1 MHRRP
6 RLSAYGRQL
15 IVERLESGRSA
26 AVVAEELG
34 VSRATVYKW
43 RRRFQVEGE
52 EGLLDRSCQPLRSPR
67 RLSVEAEAVILEL
80 RRAEKLGPHQLA
92 SRLGRP
98 RSTCYKVLRR
108 HGLHRLDWM
117 DRPTGRVIRRYEWER
132 PGEMVHV
139 DVKKLGRIPPGGGHR
154 VLGRERRPHDRKH
167 GQGYD
172 FVHSLVDDHSR
183 FAYSEVLPD
192 EKAPTCAAFLRRAG
206 LFLAEHGIQVQRVMT
221 DNAFAYRYGREFCRA
236 VAELGARQVFT
247 PFYGPQVNGKV
258 ERFNRTLLNE
268 WAYVRP
274 YADNAERVGLL
285 TAWLHRYNFHRG
297 HTALGGRPPIE
308 RVNNLCGSYS

>member
-15 IVERLESGRSA
+15 AVDRLRTGRSA
-26 AVVAEELG
+26 SVVADELG

-43 RRRFQVEGE
+43 WRRFKAEGE
-52 EGLLDRSCQPLRSPR
+52 EGLLDRSSRPRRSPR
-67 RLSVEAEAVILEL
+67 RLTADSEAGILEL

-92 SRLGRP
+92 SRLGLA

-117 DRPTGRVIRRYEWER
+117 DRPTGRVVRRYEWKH

-139 DVKKLGRIPPGGGHR
+139 DIKKLGRIPDGGGHR
-154 VLGRERRPHDRKH
+154 VLGRDRADRH
-167 GQGYD
+167 AALGYD
-172 FVHSLVDDHSR
+172 YVHSLVDDHSR
-183 FAYSEVLPD
+183 LAYSEVLPD
-192 EKAPTCAAFLRRAG
+192 EKATTCAAFLRRAG
-206 LFLAEHGIQVQRVMT
+206 SFLSQYGISVTRVMT
-221 DNAFAYRYGREFCRA
+221 DNGPAYRHGREFRAA

-247 PFYGPQVNGKV
+247 PFYRPQVNGKV

-274 YADNAERVGLL
+274 YTGNQERLKLL
-285 TAWLHRYNFHRG
+285 SDWLHSYNFHRG
-297 HTALGGRPPIE
+297 HTAIGGRPPIE
-308 RVNNLCGSYS
+308 RVNNLCGNYS

>member
-15 IVERLESGRSA
+15 AVDRLRTGRSA
-26 AVVAEELG
+26 SVVADELG

-43 RRRFQVEGE
+43 WRRFKAEGE
-52 EGLLDRSCQPLRSPR
+52 EGLLDRSSRPRRSPR
-67 RLSVEAEAVILEL
+67 RLTADSEAGILEL

-92 SRLGRP
+92 SRLGLA

-117 DRPTGRVIRRYEWER
+117 DRPTGRVVRRYEWKH

-139 DVKKLGRIPPGGGHR
+139 DIKKLGRIPDGGGHR
-154 VLGRERRPHDRKH
+154 VLGRDRADRH
-167 GQGYD
+167 AALGYD
-172 FVHSLVDDHSR
+172 YVHSLVDDHSR
-183 FAYSEVLPD
+183 LAYSEVLPD
-192 EKAPTCAAFLRRAG
+192 EKATTCAAFLRRAG
-206 LFLAEHGIQVQRVMT
+206 SFLSQYGISVTRVMT
-221 DNAFAYRYGREFCRA
+221 DNGPAYRHGREFRAA

-247 PFYGPQVNGKV
+247 PFYRPQVNGKV

-274 YADNAERVGLL
+274 YTGNQERLKLL
-285 TAWLHRYNFHRG
+285 SDWLHSYNFHRG
-297 HTALGGRPPIE
+297 HTAIGGRPPIE
-308 RVNNLCGSYS
+308 RVNNLCGNYN

>member
-15 IVERLESGRSA
+15 AVDRLRTGRSA
-26 AVVAEELG
+26 SVVADELG

-43 RRRFQVEGE
+43 WRRFKAEGE
-52 EGLLDRSCQPLRSPR
+52 EGLLDRSSRPRRSPR
-67 RLSVEAEAVILEL
+67 RLTADSEAGILEL

-92 SRLGRP
+92 SRLGLA

-117 DRPTGRVIRRYEWER
+117 DRPTGRVVRRYEWKH

-139 DVKKLGRIPPGGGHR
+139 DIKKLGRIPDGGGHR
-154 VLGRERRPHDRKH
+154 VLGRDRADRH
-167 GQGYD
+167 AALGYD
-172 FVHSLVDDHSR
+172 YVHSLVDDHSR
-183 FAYSEVLPD
+183 LAYSEVLPD
-192 EKAPTCAAFLRRAG
+192 EKATTCAAFLRRAG
-206 LFLAEHGIQVQRVMT
+206 SFLSQYGISVTRVMT
-221 DNAFAYRYGREFCRA
+221 DNGPAYRHGREFRAA

-247 PFYGPQVNGKV
+247 PFYRPQVNGKV

-274 YADNAERVGLL
+274 YTGNQERLKLL
-285 TAWLHRYNFHRG
+285 SDWLHSYNFHRG
-297 HTALGGRPPIE
+297 HTAIGGRPPIE
-308 RVNNLCGSYS
+308 RVNNLCGNYT